1 MKCPE
6 CGNTSAKDVALLT
19 SISYLCPNSDCRYY
33 DVKHATDVLVSDD
46 PGYRMFDFTDKTVDD
61 LYSSIPPLFVDLVD
75 LD

>member
-46 PGYRMFDFTDKTVDD
+46 SGYGMFDFTATGDLD
-61 LYSSIPPLFVDLVD
+61 LYDSIPPLFVDLVD